1 MNLVWCFCVFCHLLL
16 VCFVFCLYVVTIYS
30 GGWVVNILE
39 RVFGSLFSP
48 RCPTILHYIIHVFL
62 DHHVNCTYMKKYV
75 HCSSNVL
82 HSKTMKTWT
91 IFFLFPAESWG
102 NRHSHFILP
111 SPRVPIGPDFH
122 GLQGTAVQWWPLSN
136 VLSHNCFEKYLHAN
150 NKFEQRESCHV
161 LLGAQQLIIIAKTVV
176 NHCNAITDTNVEIYR
191 SQVTLRTYFGAMTPQ
206 ASIHKVRY
214 FFIARSSPYLPP
226 RIPIVILSPSFSYAL
241 SLIHKRVTL

>member
-1 MNLVWCFCVFCHLLL
+1 MFFSVITWIVHIWKNMSIVQVMFC
-16 VCFVFCLYVVTIYS
+16 IPKQ
-30 GGWVVNILE
+30 WKPE
-39 RVFGSLFSP
+39 LF
-48 RCPTILHYIIHVFL
+48 
-62 DHHVNCTYMKKYV
+62 
-75 HCSSNVL
+75 
-82 HSKTMKTWT
+82 
-91 IFFLFPAESWG
+91 FFFPAESWG

-176 NHCNAITDTNVEIYR
+176 NHCNAITDTDVEIYR
-191 SQVTLRTYFGAMTPQ
+191 SRVTLRTYFSAMTPQ

-214 FFIARSSPYLPP
+214 FSIAQARIYHLEYL
-226 RIPIVILSPSFSYAL
+226 LQSFHPAFHMDPDAL